1 MLQRYIIKMRNST
14 KAKFIFIETT
24 YKCCIAKVIR
34 FGQLYFKNGEGS
46 FPFYYFSIKEIMY
59 NFAIV
64 ILLNNGIKTN
74 FYL

>member
-1 MLQRYIIKMRNST
+1 MTIVNYDTPS
-14 KAKFIFIETT
+14 
-24 YKCCIAKVIR
+24 
-34 FGQLYFKNGEGS
+34 YFKNGEGS